1 MTAGTTF
8 ALSIGQRVKHHDY
21 KGRRVTGVVRLLS
34 IDPERG
40 LMVDIALDKPIV
52 IPPLTSDDREIR
64 VYSQYAQAHEFT
76 PFDERDELL
85 AEMLEA
91 LRASVAFVEG
101 APGAVEPFALIRA
114 VIAKAEGGA
123 P

>member
-8 ALSIGQRVKHHDY
+8 ALIIGQRVKHHDY

-64 VYSQYAQAHEFT
+64 VHSQYAQAHEFT